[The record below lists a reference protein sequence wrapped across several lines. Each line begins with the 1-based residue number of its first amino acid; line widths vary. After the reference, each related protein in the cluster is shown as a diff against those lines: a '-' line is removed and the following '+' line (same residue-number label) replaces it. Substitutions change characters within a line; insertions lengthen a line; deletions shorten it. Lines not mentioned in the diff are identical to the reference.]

1 MLEIPNE
8 AIVSLVSKLAVMKP
22 NTVDTD
28 NIKSVAKLDALLV
41 FSI

>member
-1 MLEIPNE
+1 
-8 AIVSLVSKLAVMKP
+8 MKP

-41 FSI
+41 FSIWSVLKNLHATIR